1 MKNIVLKVHP
11 KDNVIVALR
20 NLEAGELIEFEGQ
33 TYQILES
40 VEAKHKFYTEDIPQ
54 GGAVTMYG
62 VLVGKVTMDVKR
74 GGLMTTANLHHAADP
89 YACRG
94 VQYKWTPPDVSKWK
108 DRTFMGYHRSDG
120 RVGTAN
126 YWLFIPTVFCENRNL
141 DVIREALHNE
151 LGYAVTEKYKA
162 FTRGLVE
169 EYRGGGQ
176 VTSDEG
182 QGTREEGRG
191 NSQGQGTREEGR
203 GNSQAQGTSEEGQVT
218 SDKGQGTRVFKN
230 VDGIKFLNHQGGC
243 GGTRQDSAILENLL
257 AAYADHPNVGGI
269 TILSLG
275 CQHLQL
281 DAFVETIRKRNPSFD
296 KPILTFEQ
304 QAGRTEEE
312 LIQAAIRETFKGL
325 IDINKQERKPAPLD
339 KLTVGVKCGGSD
351 GFSGISA
358 NPAVGYFSDLLVAI
372 QGKIL
377 LAEFPELCGA
387 EQELIDR
394 STSQATA
401 EKFISLMDAYSA
413 QAEQVGSGFHMNPS
427 PGNIRDGLI
436 TDAIKSA
443 GACKKGGT
451 SPVVDVL
458 DYTEPAT
465 KPGLSLVCTP
475 GNDVE
480 ATTGKAASGATL
492 ILFTTGLGTPTGNP
506 VCPTI
511 KLATNSKLARRMA
524 DIIDID
530 CGPIVEGDKTIEEM
544 GEEIL
549 EYCIRA
555 ASGEVIPKAVQLNQD
570 DFIPWKRGV
579 SL

>member
-1 MKNIVLKVHP
+1 MGNLVLKIH
-11 KDNVIVALR
+11 KDDNVLVALQS
-20 NLEAGELIEFEGQ
+20 LPQGITIIHEGQ
-33 TYQILES
+33 EYTLPEAIP
-40 VEAKHKFYTEDIPQ
+40 AKHKFFMSDMKQ
-54 GGAVTMYG
+54 GEHITMYG
-62 VLVGKVTMDVKR
+62 VTVGKLQKDVKR
-74 GGLMTTANLHHAADP
+74 GERMSTDNTKHQADP
-89 YACRG
+89 FFYRPSNYQWQA
-94 VQYKWTPPDVSKWK
+94 PDVSKFK
-108 DRTFMGYHRSDG
+108 GRTFMGYHRKGG

-126 YWLFIPTVFCENRNL
+126 YWLFMPTVFCENRNL

-151 LGYAVTEKYKA
+151 LGYAVTDKYKKK
-162 FTRGLVE
+162 TRALLKAYQKGLNLSEVTIDLE
-169 EYRGGGQ
+169 EDN
-176 VTSDEG
+176 TP
-182 QGTREEGRG
+182 
-191 NSQGQGTREEGR
+191 SQRI
-203 GNSQAQGTSEEGQVT
+203 
-218 SDKGQGTRVFKN
+218 FPN

-243 GGTRQDSAILENLL
+243 GGTRQDATILGKLL
-257 AAYADHPNVGGI
+257 AAYADHPNVAGV

-275 CQHLQL
+275 CQNLQTSEL
-281 DAFVETIRKRNPSFD
+281 LHWLKERNPNFD
-296 KPILTFEQ
+296 KPLYVFEQ
-304 QAGRTEEE
+304 QQSQSEEQLVTE
-312 LIQAAIRETFKGL
+312 AIRQTFLGL
-325 IDINKQERKPAPLD
+325 VEINKIERAPASLD
-339 KLTVGVKCGGSD
+339 NLVLGVKCGGSD

-358 NPAVGYFSDLLVAI
+358 NPAVGYCSDLLVALG
-372 QGKIL
+372 GKVL

-394 STSQATA
+394 TTTEEAA
-401 EKFISLMDAYSA
+401 KKFIHLMTTYND
-413 QAEQVGSGFHMNPS
+413 QAMQVGSGFHMNPS

-436 TDAIKSA
+436 TDAIKSV
-443 GACKKGGT
+443 GACRKGGT

-458 DYTEPAT
+458 DYTEPVT
-465 KPGLSLVCTP
+465 KPGLNLVCTP

-511 KLATNSKLARRMA
+511 KVATNTDLATRMA
-524 DIIDID
+524 DIIDINA
-530 CGPIVEGDKTIEEM
+530 GPIIDGLKTIEEM

>member
-1 MKNIVLKVHP
+1 MKHRVLKVHR
-11 KDNVIVALR
+11 KDNVIVALT
-20 NLEAGELIEFEGQ
+20 NLTKGETISFEGADYTLQ
-33 TYQILES
+33 DDIP
-40 VEAKHKFYTEDIPQ
+40 AKHKFFMQDMKTGDEVI
-54 GGAVTMYG
+54 MYA
-62 VLVGKVTMDVKR
+62 VLVGKAQMNIPKGSR
-74 GGLMTTANLHHAADP
+74 MTTENTKHAAEP
-89 YACRG
+89 YACRNI
-94 VQYKWTPPDVSKWK
+94 KFEWHAPDVSKFK
-108 DRTFMGYHRSDG
+108 GRTFNGYHRSDG

-141 DVIREALHNE
+141 DVIREAMHNE
-151 LGYAVTEKYKA
+151 LGYAVTDKYKQYTKQLLA
-162 FTRGLVE
+162 AYHKGENISTLNFTPPSPLERAGV
-169 EYRGGGQ
+169 R
-176 VTSDEG
+176 S
-182 QGTREEGRG
+182 
-191 NSQGQGTREEGR
+191 
-203 GNSQAQGTSEEGQVT
+203 
-218 SDKGQGTRVFKN
+218 FPN

-243 GGTRQDSAILENLL
+243 GGIRQDSAILSKLL
-257 AAYADHPNVGGI
+257 AAYADHPNVGGV
-269 TILSLG
+269 TVLSLG
-275 CQHLQL
+275 CQNLQVQDFKNDL
-281 DAFVETIRKRNPSFD
+281 KRHNPNFD
-296 KPILTFEQ
+296 KPLYIFEQ
-304 QAGRTEEE
+304 QQSQSEEQ
-312 LIQAAIRETFKGL
+312 LIADAIRKTFEGL
-325 IDINKQERKPAPLD
+325 IEINKLERKPASLD
-339 KLTVGVKCGGSD
+339 KLCIGVKCGGSD

-358 NPAVGYFSDLLVAI
+358 NPSVGYCSDLVVASG
-372 QGKIL
+372 GKVL
-377 LAEFPELCGA
+377 LAEFPELCGV

-394 STSQATA
+394 SVSEQTA
-401 EKFISLMDAYSA
+401 QKFIHLMRSYEDTVTKA
-413 QAEQVGSGFHMNPS
+413 GSSFSMNPS
-427 PGNIRDGLI
+427 PGNIKDGLI

-443 GACKKGGT
+443 GAAKKGGT

-511 KLATNSKLARRMA
+511 KVSTNSSLTKRMN

-530 CGPIVEGDKTIEEM
+530 CGPVIEGEKTIEQM

-549 EYCIRA
+549 EYCIKA

>member
-1 MKNIVLKVHP
+1 LKKSSLIQIHP
-11 KDNVIVALR
+11 TDNVLVALQDVEALSVVEFNEMQLVVQERIPAKHKVYLR
-20 NLEAGELIEFEGQ
+20 NLFLGSEV
-33 TYQILES
+33 Y
-40 VEAKHKFYTEDIPQ
+40 
-54 GGAVTMYG
+54 MYG
-62 VLVGKVTMDVKR
+62 VLVGKTTCNVKMGQIVTID
-74 GGLMTTANLHHAADP
+74 NLKHAAQ
-89 YACRG
+89 
-94 VQYKWTPPDVSKWK
+94 QYSIRNYNYQWKSPDISHWQNK
-108 DRTFMGYHRSDG
+108 TFKGYHRSDG
-120 RVGTAN
+120 CVGTAN

-141 DVIREALHNE
+141 DVIKEALYNE
-151 LGYAVTEKYKA
+151 LGYAVTDKYKS
-162 FTRGLVE
+162 FTKALLQA
-169 EYRGGGQ
+169 YR
-176 VTSDEG
+176 EG
-182 QGTREEGRG
+182 KPLTDTPDF
-191 NSQGQGTREEGR
+191 SASAKTP
-203 GNSQAQGTSEEGQVT
+203 
-218 SDKGQGTRVFKN
+218 RVFEN
-230 VDGIKFLNHQGGC
+230 IDGIKFLNHTGGC
-243 GGTRQDSAILENLL
+243 GGTRQDAATLQNLL

-281 DAFVETIRKRNPSFD
+281 DELLTAIKQRNPTFD
-296 KPILTFEQ
+296 KPVFSFEQ
-304 QAGRTEEE
+304 QAGLSEEE
-312 LIQAAIRETFKGL
+312 IVKQAIVSTFNGL
-325 IDINKQERKPAPLD
+325 IELNELKRSPADLSH
-339 KLTVGVKCGGSD
+339 LTIGVKCGGSD

-358 NPAVGYFSDLLVAI
+358 NPAVGHCADLLVALG
-372 QGKIL
+372 GKVL

-394 STSQATA
+394 SVNQPTA
-401 EKFISLMDAYSA
+401 EKFIRLMEEYNA
-413 QAEQVGSGFHMNPS
+413 QAMQVGSGFHMNPS
-427 PGNIRDGLI
+427 PGNIKDGLI

-443 GACKKGGT
+443 GACKKGGS

-458 DYTEPAT
+458 DYTEKAT

-511 KLATNSKLARRMA
+511 KLATNTALAKRMP

-530 CGPIVEGDKTIEEM
+530 CGGIITGEKTIEEM

-549 EYCIRA
+549 EYCIKA
-555 ASGEVIPKAVQLNQD
+555 ASGEVVPKAVQLNQD

>member
-11 KDNVIVALR
+11 ADNVIVALR
-20 NLEAGELIEFEGQ
+20 DLQKDEVIDFEGNQ
-33 TYQILES
+33 YVMQQK

-54 GGAVTMYG
+54 GGEVKMYG
-62 VLVGKVTMDVKR
+62 VLVGKVTENVKK
-74 GGLMTTANLHHAADP
+74 GGLMTTSNLHHAADP
-89 YACRG
+89 YAYRG
-94 VQYKWTPPDVSKWK
+94 ATYSWQAPDVSKWK
-108 DRTFMGYHRSDG
+108 ERTFMGYHRSDG

-141 DVIREALHNE
+141 DVIREAMHNE
-151 LGYAVTEKYKA
+151 LGYAVTDKYKD

-169 EYRGGGQ
+169 EYKKGTRE
-176 VTSDEG
+176 EG
-182 QGTREEGRG
+182 QGTRHESRG
-191 NSQGQGTREEGR
+191 TGDE
-203 GNSQAQGTSEEGQVT
+203 A
-218 SDKGQGTRVFKN
+218 KGTRVFEN

-243 GGTRQDSAILENLL
+243 GGTRQDSEVLQNLL
-257 AAYADHPNVGGI
+257 AAYADHPNVGGV

-281 DAFVETIRKRNPSFD
+281 DAFNEAIKKRNPLFD
-296 KPILTFEQ
+296 KPILSFEQ
-304 QAGRTEEE
+304 QGGMSEEE
-312 LIQAAIRETFKGL
+312 LIKHAIASTFEGL
-325 IDINKQERKPAPLD
+325 KEINSYTRKPASLD

-358 NPAVGYFSDLLVAI
+358 NPAVGYFSDLLVGL

-394 STSQATA
+394 STSKETA
-401 EKFISLMDAYSA
+401 EKFIRLMDAYSA
-413 QAEQVGSGFHMNPS
+413 QAESVGSGFHMNPS

-511 KLATNSKLARRMA
+511 KLATNSKLAKKMA

-530 CGPIVEGDKTIEEM
+530 CGPIVEGEKTIEEM

-555 ASGEVIPKAVQLNQD
+555 ASGEAIPKSVQLNQD

>member
-11 KDNVIVALR
+11 ADNVIVALR
-20 NLEAGELIEFEGQ
+20 DLQKDEVIDFEGNQ
-33 TYQILES
+33 YVMQQK
-40 VEAKHKFYTEDIPQ
+40 VEAKHKFYAEDIPQ
-54 GGAVTMYG
+54 GGEVKMYG
-62 VLVGKVTMDVKR
+62 VLVGKVTEDVKK
-74 GGLMTTANLHHAADP
+74 GGLMTTSNLHHAADP
-89 YACRG
+89 YAYRG
-94 VQYKWTPPDVSKWK
+94 ATYSWQAPDVNQWK
-108 DRTFMGYHRSDG
+108 ERTFMGYHRSDG

-141 DVIREALHNE
+141 DVIREAMHNE
-151 LGYAVTEKYKA
+151 LGYAVTDKYKD

-169 EYRGGGQ
+169 EYREGKR
-176 VTSDEG
+176 DEG
-182 QGTREEGRG
+182 QVPREEKKR
-191 NSQGQGTREEGR
+191 
-203 GNSQAQGTSEEGQVT
+203 
-218 SDKGQGTRVFKN
+218 TRVFQN

-243 GGTRQDSAILENLL
+243 GGTRQDSAVLQNLL
-257 AAYADHPNVGGI
+257 AAYADHPNVGGV

-281 DAFVETIRKRNPSFD
+281 DEFKDAIKKRNPLFD
-296 KPILTFEQ
+296 KPIMSFEQ
-304 QAGRTEEE
+304 QGGMSEEE
-312 LIQAAIRETFKGL
+312 LIKHAIAATFEGL
-325 IDINKQERKPAPLD
+325 KEINKLQRKPATLD

-358 NPAVGYFSDLLVAI
+358 NPAVGYFSDLLVGL

-394 STSQATA
+394 STSKETA
-401 EKFISLMDAYSA
+401 EKFIRLMDAYSA
-413 QAEQVGSGFHMNPS
+413 QAESVGSGFHMNPS

-465 KPGLSLVCTP
+465 QPGLSLVCTP

-511 KLATNSKLARRMA
+511 KLATNSKLAKKMA

-530 CGPIVEGDKTIEEM
+530 CGPIVEGEKTIAQM

-549 EYCIRA
+549 EYCIKA
-555 ASGEVIPKAVQLNQD
+555 ASGELIPKSVQLNQD

>member
-1 MKNIVLKVHP
+1 MSKILKIHP
-11 KDNVIVALR
+11 TDNVIVALKD
-20 NLEAGELIEFEGQ
+20 LGTGEAVTWTGEDFVMQEPIP
-33 TYQILES
+33 
-40 VEAKHKFYTEDIPQ
+40 AKHKFYTVDLAQ
-54 GGAVTMYG
+54 GDEVIMYG
-62 VLVGKVTMDVKR
+62 VLVGKVVHDVKKGSR
-74 GGLMTTANLHHAADP
+74 MTTENLHHAADP
-89 YACRG
+89 YKYRG
-94 VQYKWTPPDVSKWK
+94 TKYDWQPPDVSKFAN
-108 DRTFMGYHRSDG
+108 RTFNGYHRSDG

-141 DVIREALHNE
+141 DVIREAMHNE
-151 LGYAVTEKYKA
+151 LGYAVTDKYKQY
-162 FTRGLVE
+162 TRML
-169 EYRGGGQ
+169 
-176 VTSDEG
+176 
-182 QGTREEGRG
+182 REAYEHG
-191 NSQGQGTREEGR
+191 
-203 GNSQAQGTSEEGQVT
+203 SELTPDVDL
-218 SDKGQGTRVFKN
+218 SASAASSNRIFKN

-243 GGTRQDSAILENLL
+243 GGTRQDSEVLENLL

-269 TILSLG
+269 TVLSLG

-281 DAFVETIRKRNPSFD
+281 DAFLSTIKKRNPGFD
-296 KPILTFEQ
+296 KPVNVFEQ
-304 QAGRTEEE
+304 QGSISEED
-312 LIQAAIRETFKGL
+312 LVKQAIASTFKGL
-325 IDINKQERKPAPLD
+325 IEINKQERKPAGLD
-339 KLTVGVKCGGSD
+339 KLCVGVKCGGSD

-358 NPAVGYFSDLLVAI
+358 NPAVGYFSDLLVALN
-372 QGKIL
+372 GKIL

-394 STSQATA
+394 SVSQDTA
-401 EKFISLMDAYSA
+401 EKFIHLMDAYSD
-413 QAEQVGSGFHMNPS
+413 QAIKVGSGFHMNPS
-427 PGNIRDGLI
+427 PGNIKDGLI

-443 GACKKGGT
+443 GAAKKGGT

-511 KLATNSKLARRMA
+511 KLATNSKLATKMK

-530 CGPIVEGDKTIEEM
+530 CGPIIDGEKTIEEM

-549 EYCIRA
+549 EYCIKA
-555 ASGEVIPKAVQLNQD
+555 ASGDIVPKSVQLNQD